1 MVKYEVGSKVVYP
14 LHGVGIISSIEEK
27 TVLGKTH
34 SYYIIKLGISD
45 MTVMIP
51 VEKSEE
57 LGLRKVVSHKDVES
71 ALKLIKGEITKIEED
86 WKERYQ
92 QNFEKMK
99 KGSLIDVAE
108 VVRNLYHR
116 NKIKELSIM
125 EKKLYENAFRL
136 LVDEIAYV
144 LDIDKEKARD
154 LIAEG
159 LESSVNRS
167 QSNQ

>member
-1 MVKYEVGSKVVYP
+1 MVKYEIGSKVVYP
-14 LHGVGIISSIEEK
+14 LHGVGIISNIEEK

-57 LGLRKVVSHKDVES
+57 LGLRKVVSQKDVEN
-71 ALKLIKGEITKIEED
+71 ALKLIKGEITDIEED

-99 KGSLIDVAE
+99 KGSLLDVAE

-159 LESSVNRS
+159 LESSIKE
-167 QSNQ
+167 

>member
-1 MVKYEVGSKVVYP
+1 MVAMYEVGSKVVYP
-14 LHGVGIISSIEEK
+14 LHGVGVISSIEEK

-57 LGLRKVVSHKDVES
+57 LGLRQIVSSKDVKD
-71 ALKLIKGEITKIEED
+71 ALKLIRGEITHIEED

-92 QNFEKMK
+92 NNFEKMK
-99 KGSLIDVAE
+99 KGSLLDVAE
-108 VVRNLYHR
+108 VVKNLYHR
-116 NKIKELSIM
+116 NQIKELSIM

-136 LVDEIAYV
+136 LVDEIAFV
-144 LDIDKEKARD
+144 LNIEKEQAKA

-159 LESSVNRS
+159 LEN
-167 QSNQ
+167 SNLNQQ